1 MTITKSQ
8 AISEVF
14 ITAFRSLSSQERAF
28 VLEKLLVNDDFNED
42 ISDVII
48 AWQRQ
53 KEKSIPYKNV
63 RTELKK
69 AGRL

>member
-1 MTITKSQ
+1 MTKSQ

-14 ITAFRSLSSQERAF
+14 VTAFRALSRQERLF
-28 VLEKLLVNDDFNED
+28 VLEKLLGTDDFSEN
-42 ISDVII
+42 ISDVIV

-53 KEKSIPYKNV
+53 KEKSIPYENV
-63 RTELKK
+63 RAELKR

>member
-1 MTITKSQ
+1 MTKSQ

-14 ITAFRSLSSQERAF
+14 VTAFRALSRQERVS
-28 VLEKLLVNDDFNED
+28 VLEKLLVSDDFSED

-53 KEKSIPYKNV
+53 KEKAIPYENV
-63 RTELKK
+63 RAELKK

>member
-1 MTITKSQ
+1 MTKSQ

-14 ITAFRSLSSQERAF
+14 VTAFRALSRQERVS
-28 VLEKLLVNDDFNED
+28 VLEKLLVNNNFNED

-53 KEKSIPYKNV
+53 KEKPVPYENV
-63 RTELKK
+63 RAELKK
-69 AGRL
+69 IGRL